1 MTEPLL
7 DTWYTTPHG
16 DFKIEKKRFGT
27 FRSLDREGNGL
38 VTGATLDAV
47 WQMTP
52 FHLKW
57 HVEGYTP
64 PNWLDKSEIK
74 SYDGIV
80 GGKL

>member
-52 FHLKW
+52 LHLKW

-64 PNWLDKSEIK
+64 PNWLDESEIK